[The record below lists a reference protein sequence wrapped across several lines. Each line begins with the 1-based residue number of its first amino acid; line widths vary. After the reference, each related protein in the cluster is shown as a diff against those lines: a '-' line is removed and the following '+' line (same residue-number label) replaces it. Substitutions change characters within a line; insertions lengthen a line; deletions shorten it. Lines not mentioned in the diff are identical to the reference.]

1 VCGSDQAK
9 RARRPIWKVGSIA
22 EAKTIVLL
30 AILTYLSA
38 LLGIAPF
45 VRLRDRS
52 AEPLLWLPKLLGGAL
67 SLVAGV
73 VGGLGALVGIARRD
87 FKLAAAGVLGAGLAA
102 KYVAGIPASE
112 DQFEAA
118 FGPGWQERVPLSLRP
133 LPPLPRWTLRSR
145 APGAVRFQRNV
156 VFGHRP
162 GNSQALLADLWQPSL
177 NTPPSG
183 LGIIYAHGS
192 GWRVG
197 DKDLGTRPFFRRLA
211 GQGHVVLD
219 IAYTLW
225 PQADIPTMVA
235 EVNQAILWLKENGP
249 AYSVNPERVVL
260 SGGSAGA
267 HLALL
272 AAYTANHP
280 AFRPAAGTGDTSV
293 RGVVAFYPPVDFLA
307 TRAQMEEQRP
317 ASPGFLSKA
326 GEAIMNSVFE
336 LQNWD
341 AQREAGRHVRYR
353 EAMVAMMGGDV
364 DEVPDTYRLLSP
376 ASHVGPHC
384 PPTLLLQGSDDVF
397 GLAPPLRRFHEDLL
411 AAGVPVILVEF
422 PHTEHGF
429 DLVLPQV
436 SPVARAA
443 IVDVERFLALLV

>member
-1 VCGSDQAK
+1 
-9 RARRPIWKVGSIA
+9 
-22 EAKTIVLL
+22 VLL
-30 AILTYLSA
+30 AVLTYLSA
-38 LLGIAPF
+38 LLSLAPF
-45 VRLRDRS
+45 VRPRDRS

-73 VGGLGALVGIARRD
+73 VGGLGALLGLARRD
-87 FKLAAAGVLGAGLAA
+87 GKLAAAGVLGAGLAA
-102 KYVAGIPASE
+102 RYVAGIPASE
-112 DQFEAA
+112 GQFDAA
-118 FGPGWQERVPLSLRP
+118 FGPGWRERVPVSLRP

-162 GNSQALLADLWQPSL
+162 GNGQALLVDLWQPSL

-183 LGIIYAHGS
+183 LGIIFAHGS

-225 PQADIPTMVA
+225 PQANIPTMVA
-235 EVNQAILWLKENGP
+235 EVNQAILWLKENGS
-249 AYSVNPERVVL
+249 AYSVDPERVVL

-280 AFRPAAGTGDTSV
+280 AFRPEAGAGDTSV

-307 TRAQMEEQRP
+307 IRAQMEERRP
-317 ASPGFLSKA
+317 GSPGLLGRA
-326 GEAIMNSVFE
+326 GEAILTWI
-336 LQNWD
+336 LQP
-341 AQREAGRHVRYR
+341 QGRDVKGAIGRRIEYR
-353 EAMVAMMGGDV
+353 ESMAAMMGGDV

-397 GLAPPLRRFHEDLL
+397 GLAPPLRRFHEALK
-411 AAGVPVILVEF
+411 AAGVPAILVEF
-422 PHTEHGF
+422 PYTEHAF
-429 DLVLPQV
+429 DLVLPQI
-436 SPVARAA
+436 SPAARAA
-443 IVDVERFLALLV
+443 FVDVERFLALLAQA